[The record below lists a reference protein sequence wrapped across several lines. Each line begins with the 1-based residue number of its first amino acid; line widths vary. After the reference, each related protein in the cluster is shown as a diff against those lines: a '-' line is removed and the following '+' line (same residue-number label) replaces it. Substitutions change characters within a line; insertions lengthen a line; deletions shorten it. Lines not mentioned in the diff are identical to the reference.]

1 MTVERML
8 AALQENFDG
17 QPWHGS
23 PLRRLLDGI
32 DDARA
37 HAHPLPAARSIAEL
51 LAHLSAWIEIADRR
65 MHGEEFE
72 ITPELDFPDATNARF
87 ADLVS
92 QLEWRHA
99 SLLRTVRELGDDGLL
114 RMVRGKPYSI
124 QWMLHGVMHH
134 NTYHAAQ
141 IALLRKS

>member
-1 MTVERML
+1 MTVESML
-8 AALQENFDG
+8 TVLQENFDG
-17 QPWHGS
+17 EPWHGS

-32 DDARA
+32 DDERA
-37 HAHPLPAARSIAEL
+37 HAHPLPNVRSIAEL
-51 LAHLSAWIEIADRR
+51 LAHLSAWIDIADRR
-65 MHGEEFE
+65 IRGEEFE

-99 SLLRTVRELGDDGLL
+99 SLLRTVRALDDDAL
-114 RMVRGKPYSI
+114 RAKVAGKPYSI

-141 IALLRKS
+141 IAILGKR